1 LPEKNDTMT
10 KTRTGKSRT
19 ATGGDAAAAAG
30 DLGSLRL
37 SAYEEIKR
45 RITTLH
51 YRPGE
56 SLNETRLSE
65 ELGIGRTPVHEAVNR
80 LALEGMLE
88 IFPRKGLIVKPIS
101 LDEVLEIAEARMVNE
116 AWCASL
122 AARRATD
129 ADLIAMREIL
139 NAMPEFIASRN
150 IEALMNLD
158 REFHCAISRAAK
170 QRTLA
175 EVLLQLHVRSLR
187 FWFISLS
194 EPHHIQ
200 DVLDEHLA
208 VYQAIAERNPD
219 KAAHLMRA
227 HIQTYMNNIT
237 RKV

>member
-1 LPEKNDTMT
+1 MM
-10 KTRTGKSRT
+10 KTRATKSRIVPDVGA
-19 ATGGDAAAAAG
+19 ATGDI
-30 DLGSLRL
+30 GSLRL

-45 RITTLH
+45 RIITLH

-56 SLNETRLSE
+56 SLNEARLSE
-65 ELGIGRTPVHEAVNR
+65 ELDIGRTPVHEAVTR

-88 IFPRKGLIVKPIS
+88 IFPRKGLIVKPVS
-101 LDEVLEIAEARMVNE
+101 LDEVLAIAEVRMVNE

-129 ADLIAMREIL
+129 EDLVAMRVIL
-139 NAMPEFIASRN
+139 DAMPALIKARD

-158 REFHCAISRAAK
+158 RDFHCAISRAAR

-175 EVLLQLHVRSLR
+175 ELLLQLHERSLR

-194 EPHHIQ
+194 EQHHLR
-200 DVLDEHLA
+200 DVLNEHKA
-208 VYQAIAERNPD
+208 VYKAIADRDPD
-219 KAAHLMRA
+219 KAAGLMQA
-227 HIQTYMNNIT
+227 HIQTYMDNIT